1 MKKKYF
7 APGAYAYKLTIMIS
21 LSEEDN
27 LMTRYSTEG
36 MFKSA
41 KCRPHCIIGQIL
53 SCANASIADLC
64 DIFSKNLKIFDFEV
78 TRLL

>member
-7 APGAYAYKLTIMIS
+7 ASDAYAYKLTIIMIGF
-21 LSEEDN
+21 SEEDN
-27 LMTRYSTEG
+27 LMTRYSIEG
-36 MFKSA
+36 MFKST

-64 DIFSKNLKIFDFEV
+64 DIFSKILDFEV